1 VAVLTQDQIDL
12 LKDRMRNLGR
22 GARGSKQIEAL
33 RNDSKIKKILDQLK
47 GYSKDDNLST
57 ADINI
62 PPGFIERT
70 RKVFGTSGD
79 QLPGSK
85 YRKAPKRMTSQ
96 EAEERKK
103 VQAPKPRVQAPK
115 PSKLVE
121 REVPTAAVD
130 KLKSVSRAM
139 PPSQEAL
146 ERKDIKM
153 VKKSPEKF
161 LGLFEMDEKQKSME
175 DFLKEMSS
183 INKAG
188 GSIRKKKMKKGG
200 AVKVRKANCKRG
212 QGKALRGY

>member
-1 VAVLTQDQIDL
+1 MAVLTQDQIDL
-12 LKDRMRNLGR
+12 LKERMRNLGR